1 MGTLHLAVN
10 LLAFLKDRAFQKS
23 KVGTLHQKRNIFSQ
37 EHHAFFEQLASSM
50 MMLIRFGQN
59 TVAIA
64 RATFMLIEDV
74 KVSLVEEA

>member
-1 MGTLHLAVN
+1 VGTLHLAVN

-50 MMLIRFGQN
+50 MMLIKY
-59 TVAIA
+59 
-64 RATFMLIEDV
+64 L
-74 KVSLVEEA
+74 